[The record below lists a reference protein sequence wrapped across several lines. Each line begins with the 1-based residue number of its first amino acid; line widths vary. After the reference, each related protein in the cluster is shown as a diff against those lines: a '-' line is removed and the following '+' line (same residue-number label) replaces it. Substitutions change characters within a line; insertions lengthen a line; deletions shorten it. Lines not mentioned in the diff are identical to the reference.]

1 MRRALGLTG
10 DRAGRS
16 SPPPPERLQAGP
28 PTRPAGRSF
37 ADKPRRRFVPDGA
50 VPVTLVN
57 RHRPDDA
64 DGPSASRAAI
74 EAALQDERA
83 ARAKAE
89 RSLQEALA
97 TVHDLQTKLG
107 HAELARREASGTA
120 EAARAAAD
128 TLRTEHQERELRW
141 HEDLGAERGA
151 RLLAEAALAEAT
163 RAREPAQRTRVS
175 ALVFL
180 HSGFDWLPERR
191 FGVHLHCGP
200 AWIPLRPTAY
210 GAWLPEHQLSKC
222 LLPGVSD
229 RSMTGRVGSTA
240 ALVYLRLTT
249 IEKPD

>member
-16 SPPPPERLQAGP
+16 SPPPPERPQAGP
-28 PTRPAGRSF
+28 PTRPTGRSS
-37 ADKPRRRFVPDGA
+37 ADKPRRRFVLDGA

-64 DGPSASRAAI
+64 DGLSASRAAI
-74 EAALQDERA
+74 EVALQDERA

-120 EAARAAAD
+120 ESACAAENALRAQH
-128 TLRTEHQERELRW
+128 RERELGW
-141 HEDLGAERGA
+141 HEDLGAERAA

-175 ALVFL
+175 APAAQPAPDLQDASPAPLAKAPAKRAAVR
-180 HSGFDWLPERR
+180 SRKSAAKPRQREPQPVKWWLKSARKRWP
-191 FGVHLHCGP
+191 
-200 AWIPLRPTAY
+200 
-210 GAWLPEHQLSKC
+210 
-222 LLPGVSD
+222 
-229 RSMTGRVGSTA
+229 
-240 ALVYLRLTT
+240 
-249 IEKPD
+249 